1 MAARSAAFEHHIATC
16 ILDDGVYDIF
26 ENYTHKLFT
35 LGDDIKDGNVTFV
48 NTAVET
54 SMYFT
59 TSIRWAISHGMWAFH
74 AKDPVDFIQKNKD
87 YTLKDVAG
95 NITCPMFVLEVEMD
109 DDSLEDQKG
118 IRCS

>member
-1 MAARSAAFEHHIATC
+1 MLGSI
-16 ILDDGVYDIF
+16 DDGVYDIF

-35 LGDDIKDGNVTFV
+35 LGDAIKDGNVTFV

-59 TSIRWAISHGMWAFH
+59 TSIRWAISHDMWAFH
-74 AKDPVDFIQKNKD
+74 AKDPVDLIQNNKD

-95 NITCPMFVLEVEMD
+95 NITCRIFVLGMEMD

>member
-1 MAARSAAFEHHIATC
+1 MAARAAAYEHHIATC

-87 YTLKDVAG
+87 YILKDVAG